1 MTVAKRWIH
10 IWEKKLHVPSV
21 TISCTCT
28 VKPPNQQ
35 LTRSFNC
42 SKGDGRN
49 LALRFNGWTI
59 WMGGSLD
66 PEVDHTKKP
75 INHEYYKTL
84 YLPLR
89 QLSKIIMQNYKLQT
103 DRIVRTK
110 SKLCDRIN
118 LGAHCRYTYSISNIF
133 QLQNQDAWYETI
145 TWDIQEWDE
154 VITNEIPF
162 MNMSCNAI
170 LAQNTLI

>member
-1 MTVAKRWIH
+1 M
-10 IWEKKLHVPSV
+10 HVPSV
-21 TISCTCT
+21 TISCTCA

-75 INHEYYKTL
+75 LNHEYYKTL
-84 YLPLR
+84 YFPLR

-103 DRIVRTK
+103 DRIVRTQ
-110 SKLCDRIN
+110 SNLCDRIN
-118 LGAHCRYTYSISNIF
+118 LGDHCRYAYSVGNRLHNRCPILTNICLTRGF
-133 QLQNQDAWYETI
+133 I
-145 TWDIQEWDE
+145 T
-154 VITNEIPF
+154 
-162 MNMSCNAI
+162 
-170 LAQNTLI
+170 